1 MEGISIINGKV
12 FVEGQETTDAE
23 FIGYAILDFAQ
34 SLENDGLV
42 IELKD
47 EDVFTSPIEKCT
59 P

>member
-34 SLENDGLV
+34 SLEDDGLV
-42 IELKD
+42 IELK
-47 EDVFTSPIEKCT
+47 EQDVFVENI
-59 P
+59 